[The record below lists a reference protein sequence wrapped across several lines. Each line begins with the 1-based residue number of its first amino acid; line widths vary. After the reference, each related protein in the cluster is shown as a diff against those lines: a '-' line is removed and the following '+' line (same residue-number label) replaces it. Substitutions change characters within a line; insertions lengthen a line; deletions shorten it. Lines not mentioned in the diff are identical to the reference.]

1 MGHHSIR
8 VQARFFLLAWLALPA
23 AIGVAQSADKRVTN
37 TTAPQAQAS
46 EGATLAAEVGELRA
60 MVEELRQ
67 ENQTSRAEMEQLR
80 QQLEKTQA
88 TLEKLTSTAP
98 AQTPAS
104 ASTST
109 SSTSATV
116 PPNASSVEARVDKLE
131 ETQTLL
137 NDKINE
143 QYQTKVEAAS
153 KYHVRL
159 SGIVLMN
166 AFGNRGASNNFD
178 LPDYAVATPGSFPS
192 AVGATLRQ
200 SEIGLEV
207 FGPNLIGAKTSANV
221 HMDFAG
227 GFPSTPNGVVFGIAR
242 LRTASARFDWANT
255 SVIAGQ
261 DSLFIS
267 PLSPTSFASLATPA
281 FAYAGNLWGWIPQV
295 RVEHRF
301 DLSDT
306 EKFTIQAGVLDNL
319 TWDLPPSSVVRDPTS
334 GEQSG
339 QPAYAARTSW
349 STQVFGHELSLGTAG
364 YYSRQEWLGHY
375 VDGWAGIADWQIP
388 IAPHFTLSGEFY
400 RGRAA
405 GGLGAGIGRSV
416 LFGPGPDRYGTGVRG
431 TDSAGGWTQLKWQ
444 ITPKIELNGVIAQDD
459 VFSRDVLGFATDQN
473 NYAPILGRNQ
483 GAFGNL
489 IFRPRS
495 DLILATEFRRLRT
508 YPFYDVN
515 SVTNQLNLAV
525 GVLF

>member
-1 MGHHSIR
+1 MAEHSIR
-8 VQARFFLLAWLALPA
+8 VRSRCFVLACLTLPGALA
-23 AIGVAQSADKRVTN
+23 VAQSVSGQAPVQ
-37 TTAPQAQAS
+37 TTD
-46 EGATLAAEVGELRA
+46 GANLAGQVQELRA

-67 ENQTSRAEMEQLR
+67 ENEASRAEMKQLREQL
-80 QQLEKTQA
+80 QKTQA
-88 TLEKLTSTAP
+88 VLEKLSSPSPP
-98 AQTPAS
+98 AQNQAAS
-104 ASTST
+104 AS
-109 SSTSATV
+109 SA
-116 PPNASSVEARVDKLE
+116 PPLGSQSIPARVDKLE
-131 ETQTLL
+131 ETQALL

-166 AFGNRGASNNFD
+166 AFRNHGLSDNFD
-178 LPDYAVATPGSFPS
+178 FPDYAVPS
-192 AVGATLRQ
+192 LGAPQSGFGASLRQ

-207 FGPNLIGAKTSANV
+207 FGPTLLGAKTSANV

-227 GFPSTPNGVVFGIAR
+227 GFPSTPNGVEFGIAR

-255 SVIAGQ
+255 SVVAGQ

-281 FAYAGNLWGWIPQV
+281 FAYAGNLWGWIPQL

-301 DLSDT
+301 NVSDT
-306 EKFTIQAGVLDNL
+306 QKFTLQAGILDNL
-319 TWDLPPSSVVRDPTS
+319 TWQTPPDTFYRYPTA

-349 STQVFGHELSLGTAG
+349 SSQIFGREISLGAAG
-364 YYSRQEWLGHY
+364 YYSRQNWYGQHI
-375 VDGWAGIADWQIP
+375 DGWAGMGDWQIP
-388 IAPHFTLSGEFY
+388 ITARFTLSGEFY

-405 GGLGAGIGRSV
+405 GGLGAGIGQTV
-416 LFGPGPDRYGTGVRG
+416 LYGPSSEYYATPIRGV
-431 TDSAGGWTQLKWQ
+431 DSAGGWTQFKWQ
-444 ITPKIELNGVIAQDD
+444 VTPRIEMNAVIAQDD
-459 VFSRDVLGFATDQN
+459 VFSSDVLGFATDQT
-473 NYAPILGRNQ
+473 NYPPILGRNR
-483 GAFGNL
+483 GAFGNV

-508 YPFYDVN
+508 YPFYDTS

>member
-1 MGHHSIR
+1 MR
-8 VQARFFLLAWLALPA
+8 MRALFFLLACLVFHDGAL
-23 AIGVAQSADKRVTN
+23 VAQSA
-37 TTAPQAQAS
+37 AAQTRAS
-46 EGATLAAEVGELRA
+46 RGATLAGEVEQLRD
-60 MVEELRQ
+60 MVEELHQ
-67 ENQTSRAEMEQLR
+67 ENEQSREEMKQLR

-88 TLEKLTSTAP
+88 VLEKLTSIPA
-98 AQTPAS
+98 AQTQT
-104 ASTST
+104 ASTT
-109 SSTSATV
+109 PA
-116 PPNASSVEARVDKLE
+116 NAQLANEKGSESRENIEERVDKLE
-131 ETQTLL
+131 ETEALL

-166 AFGNRGASNNFD
+166 AFRNHGTSDNFD
-178 LPDYAVATPGSFPS
+178 FPDYAAASPGSPQASF
-192 AVGATLRQ
+192 GATLRQ

-207 FGPNLIGAKTSANV
+207 FGPNLIGARTSANI

-227 GFPSTPNGVVFGIAR
+227 GFPSTPNGVEFGIAR

-255 SVIAGQ
+255 SVVAGQ

-281 FAYAGNLWGWIPQV
+281 FAYAGNLWGWIPQL

-301 DLSDT
+301 NFSDH
-306 EKFTIQAGVLDNL
+306 EKLTMQAGILDNL
-319 TWDLPPSSVVRDPTS
+319 TWQTPPDSFYRYPTA

-339 QPAYAARTSW
+339 QPAYAARTAW
-349 STQVFGHELSLGTAG
+349 STQIFGHELSAGASG
-364 YYSRQEWLGHY
+364 YYSRQDWSGRHI
-375 VDGWAGIADWQIP
+375 DGWAGMGDWQVP
-388 IAPHFTLSGEFY
+388 LTEHFTLTGEFY

-405 GGLGAGIGRSV
+405 GGLGAGIGQTV
-416 LFGPGPDRYGTGVRG
+416 LYGTSSPYNVTAIRGV
-431 TDSAGGWTQLKWQ
+431 DSAGGWTQLKWQ
-444 ITPKIELNGVIAQDD
+444 ITPKIELNGVIAEDN
-459 VFSRDVLGFATDQN
+459 VFSRDVIGFATDQD
-473 NYAPILGRNQ
+473 NYAPILGRNR

-508 YPFYDVN
+508 YPFYDTS

>member
-1 MGHHSIR
+1 MEDHSIGVR
-8 VQARFFLLAWLALPA
+8 ARFFLITCLTLHGA
-23 AIGVAQSADKRVTN
+23 AGLGQSTGAQPPV
-37 TTAPQAQAS
+37 QAN
-46 EGATLAAEVGELRA
+46 GATLTSEVQQLRA

-67 ENQTSRAEMEQLR
+67 ENETSRAEMKQLR

-88 TLEKLTSTAP
+88 VLEKLTAPAPQQSPAQPPTASTAP
-98 AQTPAS
+98 Q
-104 ASTST
+104 
-109 SSTSATV
+109 
-116 PPNASSVEARVDKLE
+116 NNSSVEARVDKLE
-131 ETQTLL
+131 ESEALL

-166 AFGNRGASNNFD
+166 AFRNHGTSDNFD
-178 LPDYAVATPGSFPS
+178 FPDYAIASPGAPQSGF
-192 AVGATLRQ
+192 GATLRQ

-221 HMDFAG
+221 RMDFAG
-227 GFPSTPNGVVFGIAR
+227 GFPSTPNGVEFGIAR
-242 LRTASARFDWANT
+242 LRTASVRFDWATT

-281 FAYAGNLWGWIPQV
+281 FAYAGNLWGWIPQL

-301 DLSDT
+301 NVSDNQ
-306 EKFTIQAGVLDNL
+306 KFTVEAGIFDNL
-319 TWDLPPSSVVRDPTS
+319 TWETPPDSFYRYPTA
-334 GEQSG
+334 GEQTG
-339 QPAYAARTSW
+339 QPAYGARTEW
-349 STQVFGHELSLGTAG
+349 STQIFGRELALGAAG
-364 YYSRQEWLGHY
+364 YYSRQDWSGRRI
-375 VDGWAGIADWQIP
+375 DGWAGMGDWQIP
-388 IAPHFTLSGEFY
+388 LAGPLTLSGKFY

-405 GGLGAGIGRSV
+405 GGLGAGIGQTV
-416 LFGPGPDRYGTGVRG
+416 LYGTSSAYNVTPIRGV
-431 TDSAGGWTQLKWQ
+431 DSAGGWAQLKWQ
-444 ITPKIELNGVIAQDD
+444 ITPKIEMNGVIAEDD
-459 VFSRDVLGFATDQN
+459 VFSSDVLGFAADQN
-473 NYAPILGRNQ
+473 NYSPILGRNR
-483 GAFGNL
+483 GASGNV

-508 YPFYDVN
+508 YPFYETS